1 MSELFG
7 DDDSDLENRSPNAQ
21 TNGPKKI
28 SPEKSKNSP
37 VVPEER
43 QSKRPRQLSESS
55 SSSDSLS
62 EEETERTPSESDRN
76 RSDLEKK

>member
-7 DDDSDLENRSPNAQ
+7 DDESDLENRSSNVPI
-21 TNGPKKI
+21 NGPKKV

-43 QSKRPRQLSESS
+43 QSKRPCQLSESS

-76 RSDLEKK
+76 RLDLEKK